1 VNRRRRLAI
10 VATAVLASF
19 AGTGIAA
26 NALPAASAPTLT
38 KPAEGDNT
46 HGDWWCIHT
55 DTLELTYCQGDPLPD
70 QLIPDTP
77 SL

>member
-1 VNRRRRLAI
+1 MTRRRRLII

-26 NALPAASAPTLT
+26 NAVPGAGIPSLERSH
-38 KPAEGDNT
+38 EGDNT